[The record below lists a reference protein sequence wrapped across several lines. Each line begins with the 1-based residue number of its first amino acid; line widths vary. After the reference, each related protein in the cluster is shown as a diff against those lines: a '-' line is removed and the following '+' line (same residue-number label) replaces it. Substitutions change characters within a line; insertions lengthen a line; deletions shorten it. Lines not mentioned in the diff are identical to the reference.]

1 MFLNLFKKSI
11 ANIKDFHDIALLAVM
26 SDEDI
31 FFIFNGSPL
40 YFAMLPMIGLLSTV
54 MALVNGFE
62 LSKVN
67 NKNVDRWL
75 GFLVSALCATLTSVS
90 LYGSAIATYYG
101 LNFALGPWFF
111 LASVAVAF
119 THQLTVLGLNCY
131 RANEASSKSAQRM
144 HYVQAAISTV
154 YHLGIITAI
163 AGALTFIM
171 LTPIAPALG
180 SACALTAVG
189 MTAANLFWKIL
200 PATWRDSI
208 KSLVGLAKPKVVD
221 NVASKISSNLKMD
234 KTLIADAEP
243 QCQRLFTKR
252 DYSAEIQNKTFEQ
265 GLSFLHKVIKNK
277 IQVYNAY
284 PLPHSEKNEQ
294 KKALLSQL
302 LSSLENDCSFSKK
315 RLSKAYPLAFQSFW
329 VETSEV
335 EAIVDAAC
343 RLKNK
348 HQVLDLELGDL
359 APRQCAV

>member
-11 ANIKDFHDIALLAVM
+11 ATIKDFHDMALLAVM

-31 FFIFNGSPL
+31 LFIFNGSPL
-40 YFAMLPMIGLLSTV
+40 YFAMLPMIGLLLTV

-62 LSKVN
+62 LAKAG

-75 GFLVSALCATLTSVS
+75 GFLVSALCATLASIS
-90 LYGSAIATYYG
+90 LYGSAIATYYE
-101 LNFALGPWFF
+101 LSFALGPWFF

-131 RANEASSKSAQRM
+131 RAYEASSKSAQRM
-144 HYVQAAISTV
+144 HYMQAAINNV
-154 YHLGIITAI
+154 YHLGTITAV

-189 MTAANLFWKIL
+189 MTAAHLLWKIL

-208 KSLVGLAKPKVVD
+208 KSLLGFGKPKVVD
-221 NVASKISSNLKMD
+221 NDAPKTLSNLIMD
-234 KTLIADAEP
+234 KTLTVDAEP
-243 QCQRLFTKR
+243 QYQRLFTKR
-252 DYSAEIQNKTFEQ
+252 DYSAEIQNQTFEQ
-265 GLSFLHKVIKNK
+265 GVSFLQKIIKEK
-277 IQVYNAY
+277 IQIYNAY

-294 KKALLSQL
+294 KKALLST
-302 LSSLENDCSFSKK
+302 LSSSLDNDCSFFKK
-315 RLSKAYPLAFQSFW
+315 RLSKAYPSAFQSFW

-343 RLKNK
+343 LLKDK
-348 HQVLDLELGDL
+348 YRALDIELEDL
-359 APRQCAV
+359 APRRMAL